1 MAEPWIEAI
10 GLFAG
15 ALGIVA
21 WVPQIREVWIHGRH
35 EGISLS
41 SFSVVSVA
49 LMLWLLYGVLVNSLA
64 MVVANVATIG
74 VISLILVGVVRLRR
88 AEAKASEVEVS

>member
-88 AEAKASEVEVS
+88 AEASEVEVS

>member
-49 LMLWLLYGVLVNSLA
+49 LMLWLLYGLLVNSLA

>member
-1 MAEPWIEAI
+1 
-10 GLFAG
+10 
-15 ALGIVA
+15 
-21 WVPQIREVWIHGRH
+21 
-35 EGISLS
+35 
-41 SFSVVSVA
+41 
-49 LMLWLLYGVLVNSLA
+49 MLWLLYGVLVNSLA

>member
-74 VISLILVGVVRLRR
+74 VISLILVGVLRLRR
-88 AEAKASEVEVS
+88 AEAEASEVEVI